1 MSNEQKQALLDK
13 GIEKLTSRKLLVWIV
28 ATGLMAWGGLES
40 GDWVIISGLYL
51 GGQSVIDAIV
61 KLKGLQQVEVNT
73 RKLEIIY
80 TKLE

>member
-1 MSNEQKQALLDK
+1 MMSEQQKKAFLDS
-13 GIEKLTSRKLLVWIV
+13 IIQRVTSRKLLVWIT

-61 KLKGLQQVEVNT
+61 KLKGLE
-73 RKLEIIY
+73 
-80 TKLE
+80 